1 MRVPYAFTFTEGP
14 YTRMTTNGCTEVHLN
29 LIDDAGVPVNAPTA
43 LSFNFEA
50 TLSDGGTVSFA
61 APRFRVPCGG
71 TLSFS
76 PATLSFPA
84 GTSTRLVGV
93 ENVTLTPRTFRLS
106 ATSPT
111 IRPASQLFLATP
123 TALDTDMAVLPLFAV
138 SPSGATTFRQYA
150 VIDDAMTTWAGFL
163 ERTTPS
169 THAIRMGTNQ
179 VALNWQVVNAL
190 TGANVPTPTAAL
202 SSIDGMARLFS
213 NRVML
218 FSGGNT
224 VVRFQPM
231 TIDPGSVQSG
241 PLFTLSGSQSL
252 TPFSNA
258 GEVAVEY
265 SRSQGLQRTFGQAF
279 VWYSNVGTS
288 TTVVGRAS
296 YDLNPGVSE
305 SLTSLSE
312 TSSST
317 TYENQAA
324 MALGNNRVLLVTDNT
339 AAFVSGASVPTP
351 NATFRPIGLSGLG
364 PNQFAHVTNSNTH
377 IAFIRGALTMSNTR
391 RVAELMVV
399 DAASD
404 AGVPLPLDTVPVD
417 LSLTSGTRAI
427 SDPNLAR
434 GCVVNDS
441 IGATFFYSL
450 RSPGDST
457 YQHYSRR
464 YVFNAGTLQPQ
475 VLLDIPNAEDA
486 VISCGG
492 AVFHHVDMWRY

>member
-1 MRVPYAFTFTEGP
+1 
-14 YTRMTTNGCTEVHLN
+14 MTTNGCTDVHLN
-29 LIDDAGVPVNAPTA
+29 LVDDAGVPINAPA
-43 LSFNFEA
+43 AFSFTFDA
-50 TLSDGGTVSFA
+50 TLTDGGTSFS
-61 APRFRVPCGG
+61 APRLRVPCGG
-71 TLSFS
+71 AVNFP
-76 PATLSFPA
+76 PATLTFPA
-84 GTSTRLVGV
+84 GTSSRLVGV
-93 ENVTLTPRTFRLS
+93 ENVNTNPRTFRLT

-111 IRPASQLFLATP
+111 LRPATQLFLAMP
-123 TALDTDMAVLPLFAV
+123 TALDSDFAVLPLFAV
-138 SPSGATTFRQYA
+138 SPAGATTFRQYA
-150 VIDDAMTTWAGFL
+150 VIDNSMTTWAGFL
-163 ERTTPS
+163 TRTTPS

-179 VALNWQVVNAL
+179 VAFNWQVVNAL
-190 TGANVPTPTAAL
+190 TGADVPTPPSAL
-202 SSIDGMARLFS
+202 PSIDGMARLFS

-218 FSGGNT
+218 FSGGNS

-231 TIDPGSVQSG
+231 GIEPGSVQSG
-241 PLFTLSGSQSL
+241 PLFTLNGSQSL

-265 SRSQGLQRTFGQAF
+265 TRNQSVQRTFGQAY

-305 SLTSLSE
+305 SLTSLTE
-312 TSSST
+312 TSSGS

-324 MALGNNRVLLVTDNT
+324 MALNDSRVLLVTDNT
-339 AAFVSGASVPTP
+339 AAFVTGTSVPTP
-351 NATFRPIGLSGLG
+351 TATFRPIGLSGTG
-364 PNQFAHVTNSNTH
+364 PNQFAHVTNSSTH

-391 RVAELMVV
+391 RVAELMVL

-417 LSLTSGTRAI
+417 LSLGSGTRAI

-464 YVFNAGTLQPQ
+464 YVFNASVLQPQ

>member
-1 MRVPYAFTFTEGP
+1 MRAPYAFTITEGLH
-14 YTRMTTNGCTEVHLN
+14 TRIPTNGCTDVHLN
-29 LIDDAGVPVNAPTA
+29 LVDDAGMPINTPTT
-43 LSFNFEA
+43 LSFTFDT
-50 TLSDGGTVSFA
+50 TLTDGGTVGFS
-61 APRFRVPCGG
+61 APRLRVPCGG
-71 TLSFS
+71 AVNFP
-76 PATLSFPA
+76 PASLTFTA
-84 GTSTRLVGV
+84 GTSTRIVGL
-93 ENVTLTPRTFRLS
+93 ENVSINPRLFRVS
-106 ATSPT
+106 ATAPT
-111 IRPASQLFLATP
+111 IRPATQVFLAAP
-123 TALDTDMAVLPLFAV
+123 TSLDSDLAVLPLFTV
-138 SPSGATTFRQYA
+138 SSSGTTTFRQYA
-150 VIDDAMTTWAGFL
+150 IIDDAMATWAGFL
-163 ERTTPS
+163 TRTTPS
-169 THAIRMGTNQ
+169 THAIRMGNNL
-179 VALNWQVVNAL
+179 VAFNWQVVNAL
-190 TGANVPTPTAAL
+190 TGADVPTPAPAL
-202 SSIDGMARLFS
+202 SNVDGMARLFS

-231 TIDPGSVQSG
+231 IIDPGGVQSG
-241 PLFTLSGSQSL
+241 PLFTLNGSQSL

-265 SRSQGLQRTFGQAF
+265 VRSFGGRTFGQAF

-296 YDLNPGVSE
+296 YDLNPNVSE
-305 SLTSLSE
+305 TLTGLTE
-312 TSSST
+312 TSSTS

-324 MALGNNRVLLVTDNT
+324 MALNNNRVLLVTGNT
-339 AAFVSGASVPTP
+339 SAFVSGASVPSPT
-351 NATFRPIGLSGLG
+351 ATFNPIGLSGVG
-364 PNQFAHVTNSNTH
+364 PLQFAHVTNSSTH
-377 IAFIRGALTMSNTR
+377 IAFIRGALTMGNTR

-464 YVFNAGTLQPQ
+464 YVFNAAVLQPQ
-475 VLLDIPNAEDA
+475 VLIDIPGAEDA